1 MTQADILIKNGIILA
16 MDESMTIIPCG
27 YVAVSGDR
35 IVAMGEGEPDVGARR
50 VIDARRCVVMP
61 GLVNTHTHMTM
72 MRGVCEDKLLMDWLE
87 QICFPIDAS
96 LTPDDIRASALMCQA
111 EMLLGG
117 TTTFIDIYRH
127 PGAVAEVAEK
137 TGIRAVIAPQ
147 IIDHPAGAGE
157 TYASNKAFVDEWL
170 GRCPGRVIPWYGV
183 HAPYSCDWQ
192 TYKDCHDAALAS
204 GIGIH
209 THLAETEAEIDQIR
223 EEFGCSPFEKLAEI
237 GAMSG
242 RMLAAHCVHVDDRD
256 MDIMAESGMKVA
268 YNPSSN
274 MKLASGVAPITKML
288 ARGIVVGLGTDSN
301 LSNNNVDM
309 FEEMRVGAMLQKL
322 ATGDARALPAE
333 TVVRMATIEGA
344 RCLGLEKEIGLLE
357 VGKKA
362 DLILVDMG
370 KPHLWPTFTGG
381 MQENVVA
388 HLVYSASAADVRTT
402 IVDGRILVDD
412 EQLVDCDL
420 NALFEY
426 VQNAAVDLY
435 SRAKRRMTK

>member
-1 MTQADILIKNGIILA
+1 MMQADILIKNGIILA
-16 MDESMTIIPCG
+16 LDESADTIPCG
-27 YVAVSGDR
+27 YVAITGDR
-35 IVAMGEGEPDVGARR
+35 IAAIGEGEPDVRAVR
-50 VIDARRCVVMP
+50 VIDARHCVVMP

-96 LTPDDIRASALMCQA
+96 LTAEDIRAGALMCQA

-117 TTTFIDIYRH
+117 TTTFIDIYRY

-147 IIDHPAGAGE
+147 IIDHPQGAGE
-157 TYASNKAFVDEWL
+157 TYASNKKFVDEWQ
-170 GRCPGRVIPWYGV
+170 GRCPGQVIPWFGV
-183 HAPYSCDWQ
+183 HAPYSCHWQ
-192 TYKDCHDAALAS
+192 TYKDCHDAAVAY

-209 THLAETEAEIDQIR
+209 THLAETQQEIQQIQ
-223 EEFGCSPFEKLAEI
+223 EKFGCSPFEKLNEL
-237 GAMSG
+237 GAISS

-288 ARGIVVGLGTDSN
+288 DKGIVVGLGTDSN

-322 ATGDARALPAE
+322 ATGDARALSAE
-333 TVVRMATIEGA
+333 TMIRMATIEGA
-344 RCLGLEKEIGLLE
+344 KCLGLESEIGSLR
-357 VGKKA
+357 VDKKA
-362 DLILVDMG
+362 DVIVVDMG
-370 KPHLWPTFTGG
+370 KPHLWPMFTGG
-381 MQENVVA
+381 MPNNIVA
-388 HLVYSASAADVRTT
+388 HLVYSATAQDVRTT
-402 IVDGRILVDD
+402 IVDGRILVD
-412 EQLVDCDL
+412 ERKLANCDL
-420 NALFEY
+420 ARLFAY
-426 VQNAAVDLY
+426 VQKTASDLY
-435 SRAKRRMTK
+435 SRAKTQTT